1 MISHAL
7 IMKKILIYSCAII
20 VVLACNSP
28 KSLTSDQQEFH
39 LIDVKTPK
47 ETREFFRYSSDRIPM
62 VSAHRGGAAKG
73 YPENCIATF
82 ENTLRHT
89 HAILEI
95 DPHYTRDSAIVVMH
109 DYTLE
114 RTSSGTGK
122 IIDYT
127 LQELLQL
134 KLKDIEGKLTEYS
147 MPQLGEVLEW
157 AKGKTILV
165 IDAKDVPALER
176 ARIITRHKA
185 EANAVLIVYSEEEA
199 KAVFEYNPDIL
210 MELMVATP
218 GKVKVWDSSGI
229 PWQNIIAF
237 VTHTEAK
244 DPEVYKQVHAR
255 GAMTI
260 TGSSRTIDRQVLS
273 GQLRDSA
280 EQFHLYRQLISQ
292 GTDIIEADLAIDAG
306 RALQPL
312 FNPGSSKA
320 IYFKF
325 PGGVAQ

>member
-1 MISHAL
+1 
-7 IMKKILIYSCAII
+7 MKKILIYCCVIG
-20 VVLACNSP
+20 VVMACDP
-28 KSLTSDQQEFH
+28 AKSLTSVPQEFH
-39 LIDVKTPK
+39 IIDVKTAQ
-47 ETREFFRYSSDRIPM
+47 ETREFFRYSTDRIPL
-62 VSAHRGGAAKG
+62 VSAHRGGASKG
-73 YPENCIATF
+73 FPENCIATF

-89 HAILEI
+89 HALLEI

-122 IIDYT
+122 IIDYS
-127 LQELLQL
+127 LQELLLL
-134 KLKDIEGKLTEYS
+134 KLKDSEGNLTEYS

-165 IDAKDVPALER
+165 IDAKDVPAIER
-176 ARIITRHKA
+176 ARVISQHKA
-185 EANAVLIVYSEEEA
+185 EANAVLIVYSAEEA
-199 KAVFEYNPDIL
+199 RAVFEYNPDIL

-218 GKVKVWDSSGI
+218 EKVKDWDSSGI

-237 VTHTEAK
+237 VTHTQAK
-244 DPEVYKQVHAR
+244 DPGVYEQVHAR

-273 GQLRDSA
+273 GQLTDSV
-280 EQFHLYRQLISQ
+280 EQSRLYRQLISQ

-306 RALQPL
+306 RALQPF
-312 FNPGSSKA
+312 FNPVSSKA

-325 PGGVAQ
+325 PRSIAR